1 MSGGIVIRGGR
12 VLTMDQH
19 GTELPVGDVLL
30 TDGVITAV
38 GPELAVPPG
47 TEVLDA
53 SGSLVLPG
61 FVDTHRHTWQTPLRH
76 LGAQWSLAD
85 YLQHM
90 LVDIGARYRP
100 EDVYAGTLLGALGA
114 LDAGITTLVDWAH
127 IQNTPAHSDAS
138 VAALRDAGI
147 RAVFG
152 HGWSLEAGWMQTPG
166 PHPAD
171 IRRVRTELLADD
183 DALVT
188 LAMAARGP
196 DFVGLDRTV
205 TDFALARELGVPI
218 TAHVAG
224 GRADSNSRGAAVLD
238 GAGLLGPD
246 LTLVHVNG
254 APDEDLRRL
263 ADRGTSVSISPQ
275 IELTMPGLGAN
286 VAVRRMLAAGLRPSL
301 SVDSET
307 AAASDM
313 FTQMRFALA
322 AHRVD
327 TPDPESEAGTAL
339 PAVEVLRMATEYGA
353 RAAGLADR
361 IGSLVPGRAG
371 DVVLLRTDT
380 AGLAPVGS
388 TADAV
393 VLAGHPGLVDTV
405 LVGGRVVKRAG
416 RLVADLDRARE
427 LAAATA
433 VRVTGALAAAR

>member
-1 MSGGIVIRGGR
+1 
-12 VLTMDQH
+12 
-19 GTELPVGDVLL
+19 
-30 TDGVITAV
+30 
-38 GPELAVPPG
+38 
-47 TEVLDA
+47 
-53 SGSLVLPG
+53 
-61 FVDTHRHTWQTPLRH
+61 
-76 LGAQWSLAD
+76 
-85 YLQHM
+85 
-90 LVDIGARYRP
+90 
-100 EDVYAGTLLGALGA
+100 
-114 LDAGITTLVDWAH
+114 
-127 IQNTPAHSDAS
+127 
-138 VAALRDAGI
+138 
-147 RAVFG
+147 
-152 HGWSLEAGWMQTPG
+152 
-166 PHPAD
+166 
-171 IRRVRTELLADD
+171 
-183 DALVT
+183 
-188 LAMAARGP
+188 MAARGP
-196 DFVGLDRTV
+196 DFVDLDRTV
-205 TDFALARELGVPI
+205 ADFALARELGVPI

-275 IELTMPGLGAN
+275 IELTMPGLGAG

-322 AHRVD
+322 AHRFD
-327 TPDPESEAGTAL
+327 TPDTEAAL

-353 RAAGLADR
+353 RAAGLAGR
-361 IGSLVPGRAG
+361 VGTLAPGRAA
-371 DVVLLRTDT
+371 DVVLLRTDG
-380 AGLAPVGS
+380 AGLAPLGS
-388 TADAV
+388 AADAV

-433 VRVTGALAAAR
+433 GRLTGALVP